1 MRKKKKKKKKVK
13 EKKKNFSA
21 LPACLDD
28 RERDDFIEGTQTKC
42 AVNH

>member
-1 MRKKKKKKKKVK
+1 MRKKRKKKKGKG
-13 EKKKNFSA
+13 KKKNFSA

-28 RERDDFIEGTQTKC
+28 RERDDFIDEAQTKC